1 MSCDHGAFVRS
12 RAGRLRRAMQTASGF
27 PALALAT
34 ILWLGGAVQA
44 QETQIIYPGSM
55 AVTGFSGTV
64 IRDPEEGLPPRVDPV
79 DETFIDTTRA
89 TLRVFDVSRLGGRAS
104 GQLVFTPPPFEV
116 TAGQIGQV
124 FGITY
129 DDGVRDGAP
138 SGIANLYAGATSL
151 HGVRIVTSDEDA
163 DGRPERQ
170 RRGAAGATFMD
181 GQFGT
186 ENGGGP
192 GTIWKIDGI
201 TGQVSKF
208 ADLDT
213 NSGPGIGDVTF
224 DTIRRQFFASD
235 LDTGLIHRI
244 DANGTLVDRFDQ
256 GVTGRPAH
264 GLAPL
269 ADDGLAMDIEG
280 AAFDS
285 EDPDS
290 WGYTQDERR
299 VWSVAYHG
307 GRLYYSVGEKAEL
320 WSVGVARDG
329 SFAGDPRWELTVK
342 ADNDHAVTD
351 IAFDISGFMYLAQ
364 RGPVENRY
372 DYSRFAGTGTGE
384 VFRYWRENPDDPAT
398 ESIWVEMPQDYAVGF
413 AQGNRQSAGGLD
425 LQYGYD
431 ADGNLDASV
440 CTETLVKTADK
451 LRDNPA
457 LAEQLA
463 GGGPLAVH
471 GVQITSTALVKPA
484 NVPPFGAWFIDFD
497 GYFEDPEVEAPELE
511 GHVGDVEVWHPCEG
525 RAGYYE
531 QIPGGG
537 YLPPFYPPDFPPP
550 GGVPPCLDND
560 RDCASI
566 PICRRGDRDRD
577 CRPPVE
583 KKVDLILKKRARTPV
598 CRADGVCTFVID
610 IINNGNVRYDGP
622 LTVTDTY
629 PGGVPASSSFGPI
642 PPWTCGPNGPGQF
655 RCDNAG
661 IVLSPGAS
669 TPIFVKAVMP
679 AGYRP
684 NTVENCAEVKAI
696 RGENDLTNNRA
707 CARQRIRHSD
717 SGKPAMRLTKLC
729 SGALAGAAA
738 VTCRITVISTG
749 TSAPTGPVWVN
760 DAATLVAGG
769 APVQIRTVTPDGAEW
784 TCGPVTAN
792 ALSCQI
798 PGAVMTPG
806 TSRHFDVA
814 LAANGVFENCARG
827 SYGPAPGDD
836 VVHPIGRACAKGGG
850 PSTIRVEKTG
860 DAECRI
866 GQPCSF
872 EITIANDG
880 KNAFSGP
887 VRIGD
892 AIGVEGRGRLEG
904 VAITSIDP
912 PFGCAPEPATLPA
925 SCIANLT
932 LGVGE
937 SHVHQVT
944 VVFPDV
950 GRLANLQGTVS
961 GQNCVGVLSPDTPV
975 RGAGKVLSRDPANVQ
990 GDRGKA
996 YACHPFTIKNEGK
1009 KACSADL
1016 VMNDAGRC
1024 VCPQGTTFRNGQC
1037 SSGGGTVIIPK
1048 PKERCVLLKGQIRT
1062 SDGRCVCPRGTELD
1076 NRRCV
1081 STDEP
1086 PARLC
1091 KLLPGQIRTKSGD
1104 CVCPRRTEL
1113 RGRACLPIVKQPTVE
1128 LCTIR
1133 GQVHNKR
1140 GACVCP
1146 RGTEVIRG
1154 ACRRAQLECAP
1165 GTRLIN
1171 GRCQPIIKR
1180 RCPVGTVGQY
1190 PDCTPIRRAPTL
1202 QINPNLLLNPNILQ
1216 QQPRRRPRALQ

>member
-64 IRDPEEGLPPRVDPV
+64 IRDPEEGLPPSVDPV
-79 DETFIDTTRA
+79 DETFVDTTRA

-170 RRGAAGATFMD
+170 RHGAAGATFMD

-244 DANGTLVDRFDQ
+244 DANGTLVDRFDH
-256 GVTGRPAH
+256 GVAGRPAH

-269 ADDGLAMDIEG
+269 ADDGLVMDIEG

-307 GRLYYSVGEKAEL
+307 GRLYYSVAEKAEL

-413 AQGNRQSAGGLD
+413 PQGNRQSAGGLD

-471 GVQITSTALVKPA
+471 GVHITPTALVKPA
-484 NVPPFGAWFIDFD
+484 NVPPFGAWFVDFD
-497 GYFEDPEVEAPELE
+497 GYFDDPEVEGPEAE

-525 RAGYYE
+525 RAG
-531 QIPGGG
+531 
-537 YLPPFYPPDFPPP
+537 
-550 GGVPPCLDND
+550 
-560 RDCASI
+560 ASI
-566 PICRRGDRDRD
+566 PICRRGDRGRD

-598 CRADGVCTFVID
+598 CTADGGCTFVID
-610 IINNGNVRYDGP
+610 IINNGSVLYDGP
-622 LTVTDTY
+622 LTVTDTF
-629 PGGVPASSSFGPI
+629 PGGAPASSSFGPI
-642 PPWTCGPNGPGQF
+642 PPWKCGPNGSGQF
-655 RCDNAG
+655 RCDNAA

-679 AGYRP
+679 ASYRP
-684 NTVENCAEVKAI
+684 NSVENCAEVKAI
-696 RGENDLTNNRA
+696 PGENDLTNNRA

-749 TSAPTGPVWVN
+749 TSAPTGPLRVN

-769 APVQIRTVTPDGAEW
+769 RPVQIPTVTPDGAEW
-784 TCGPVTAN
+784 TCGPVPAN

-850 PSTIRVEKTG
+850 ASTIRVEKTG
-860 DAECRI
+860 DAECRV

-892 AIGVEGRGRLEG
+892 AIGVEGLGRLEG

-932 LGVGE
+932 LGAGE

-944 VVFPDV
+944 VIIPDD

-975 RGAGKVLSRDPANVQ
+975 RGAGKMLSPDPANAQ

-996 YACHPFTIKNEGK
+996 YACHPFTIKKQGK
-1009 KACSADL
+1009 KACSQGL

-1024 VCPQGTTFRNGQC
+1024 VCPEGTTFRNGQC

-1062 SDGRCVCPRGTELD
+1062 
-1076 NRRCV
+1076 
-1081 STDEP
+1081 
-1086 PARLC
+1086 
-1091 KLLPGQIRTKSGD
+1091 KKGD

-1113 RGRACLPIVKQPTVE
+1113 RGRACVPIVKQPTVE

-1165 GTRLIN
+1165 GSRLIN
-1171 GRCQPIIKR
+1171 GRCQPIIRR

-1190 PDCTPIRRAPTL
+1190 PDCHPIRRAPTL

-1216 QQPRRRPRALQ
+1216 QPRRRPRALQ